1 MLNPAMPSPAG
12 PSGRDARWVGL
23 VELADLDPAATTLD
37 LAAADGYWLARLLI
51 RDAGV
56 VRGYVTLPITDGR
69 VDLAELR
76 TRAARLPVP
85 DAAPEPDVL
94 PAMSVVV
101 CTRERPAMLR
111 EALGSL
117 VALDYPDFEVIV
129 VDNAPLTTGTAEVAA
144 AFGVRYVVAPV
155 AGLSRARNTGLAAAR
170 NGIVA
175 FTDDDVVVDHQWL
188 RGLAKGFARGADIAC
203 VSGLVP
209 SGELRNAVQAYFDAR
224 VSWSKVLTPR
234 QFRLSAPPS
243 DLPMFPFC
251 VGEYGTG
258 ANFAVR
264 ADTVRALG
272 GFDEALGV
280 GTRTK
285 GGEDLDIFTRVLFAG
300 HGLAIEPAALVWHR
314 HRDDLDALRAQA
326 IGYGRGLG
334 AWLTKV
340 ATRPRPL
347 GMALARAP
355 QAVQRLVHKPMTTV
369 EDPDLADAVPLPGD
383 DPLAAEIGRIG
394 RLELLQVL
402 VGPGCYLAEQVKR
415 ITSRRAAVPA

>member
-23 VELADLDPAATTLD
+23 VELADLDPAGTTLE

-51 RDAGV
+51 RDAGM

-69 VDLAELR
+69 VDLDDL
-76 TRAARLPVP
+76 RAAAAGLPVP
-85 DAAPEPDVL
+85 DAAPAPFTL

-117 VALDYPDFEVIV
+117 VALDYPNYEVIV

-144 AFGVRYVVAPV
+144 EFGVRYAVAPV

-175 FTDDDVVVDHQWL
+175 FTDDDVIADHQWL
-188 RGLAKGFARGADIAC
+188 RGLAKGFARNPDIAC

-209 SGELRNAVQAYFDAR
+209 SGELRNSVQSYFDAR

-234 QFRLSAPPS
+234 EFRLSAPPA

-264 ADTVRALG
+264 TDAVRALG

-285 GGEDLDIFTRVLFAG
+285 GGEDLDIFTRLLFAG
-300 HGLAIEPAALVWHR
+300 LGLAIEPSALVWHR

-340 ATRPRPL
+340 ATRRRPL

-369 EDPDLADAVPLPGD
+369 EDPGLAEHVPLPGD
-383 DPLAAEIGRIG
+383 DALAAEIGRIG

-402 VGPGCYLAEQVKR
+402 TGPGYYLAEQVR
-415 ITSRRAAVPA
+415 RVRSRHATVAA